1 MGISAMGFF
10 ILVEKDKKVRDAVDI
25 FFDPSILMCI
35 AGIIIFML
43 GFFGCL
49 GALRENICLLK
60 TVSAERNNLFLR
72 SVGAFHCCF
81 QCLPFAVAVGL
92 DLTSVS
98 FLAINFAMKHDEHC
112 VFLCW
117 TIMETRTFSLID
129 FYICEATLQNA
140 HVELV

>member
-1 MGISAMGFF
+1 MIKNLIVRLRNDYRGYRNFFCNFNPCSFSFQLLGMGISAMGFF

-60 TVSAERNNLFLR
+60 TVSPDYYLFFYTNQKQNISAEPN
-72 SVGAFHCCF
+72 
-81 QCLPFAVAVGL
+81 
-92 DLTSVS
+92 
-98 FLAINFAMKHDEHC
+98 
-112 VFLCW
+112 
-117 TIMETRTFSLID
+117 
-129 FYICEATLQNA
+129 
-140 HVELV
+140 

>member
-60 TVSAERNNLFLR
+60 TVSPDYYL
-72 SVGAFHCCF
+72 
-81 QCLPFAVAVGL
+81 
-92 DLTSVS
+92 S
-98 FLAINFAMKHDEHC
+98 FYTNQK
-112 VFLCW
+112 
-117 TIMETRTFSLID
+117 
-129 FYICEATLQNA
+129 QNISA
-140 HVELV
+140 QPNQ

>member
-1 MGISAMGFF
+1 MIRSVIVHLRNDYHGYHNLFCNSNTCSFSFQLLGMGISAMGFF

-60 TVSAERNNLFLR
+60 TVSSDYYLSFYNYQKQNI
-72 SVGAFHCCF
+72 SV
-81 QCLPFAVAVGL
+81 LP
-92 DLTSVS
+92 
-98 FLAINFAMKHDEHC
+98 N
-112 VFLCW
+112 
-117 TIMETRTFSLID
+117 
-129 FYICEATLQNA
+129 Q
-140 HVELV
+140 

>member
-60 TVSAERNNLFLR
+60 TVSNRICLTVYGRVCTVFFLFYYTNSATFLLINMYSYRPNLMT
-72 SVGAFHCCF
+72 CCI
-81 QCLPFAVAVGL
+81 
-92 DLTSVS
+92 S
-98 FLAINFAMKHDEHC
+98 
-112 VFLCW
+112 
-117 TIMETRTFSLID
+117 
-129 FYICEATLQNA
+129 
-140 HVELV
+140 